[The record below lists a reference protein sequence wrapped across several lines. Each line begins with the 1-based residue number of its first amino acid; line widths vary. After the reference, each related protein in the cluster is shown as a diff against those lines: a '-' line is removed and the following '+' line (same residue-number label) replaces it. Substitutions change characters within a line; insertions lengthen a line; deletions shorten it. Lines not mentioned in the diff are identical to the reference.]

1 MAPEFSLQCAAILF
15 DLDGVLVDS
24 AACIE
29 GTWRRWALHHQLDP
43 AQVIALAHGRR
54 AIETL
59 ELVAPQLAAE
69 AELAALAASESSTRE
84 GISEVDGAREM
95 LQHLPANGWGIVTS
109 GIREAAIFRLRHTG
123 LPVPDVLVCAD
134 EIQRGKPDPDG
145 YLTAARRL
153 DVSPDACIVI
163 EDAPA
168 GLEAARAAG
177 MRSIAVSG
185 TYSRD
190 RLALADYTIPRL
202 SAMRVGAARNA
213 ALLEVRLMSD

>member
-1 MAPEFSLQCAAILF
+1 MAPDALLECAAILF

-24 AACIE
+24 TVCIE
-29 GTWRRWALHHQLDP
+29 NTWRSWAQHHQLDP

-54 AIETL
+54 AIETVR
-59 ELVAPQLAAE
+59 LVAPHLE
-69 AELAALAASESSTRE
+69 ADMELAALAASESRTAE
-84 GISEVDGAREM
+84 GIFQIDGAREM
-95 LQHLPANGWGIVTS
+95 LQQLPAGTWAIVTS
-109 GIREAAIFRLRHTG
+109 AVRDVAIFRLRHTG
-123 LPVPDVLVCAD
+123 LPVPEVLVCAD
-134 EIQRGKPDPDG
+134 EIRRGKPDPEG

-153 DVSPDACIVI
+153 GLSPTACIVI

-190 RLALADYTIPRL
+190 RLSMADYSIPHL
-202 SAMRVGAARNA
+202 SAMRVSAANNDTII
-213 ALLEVRLMSD
+213 EIRLPPD